1 MTKLAALRSLKLV
14 TTTMVASALLIACE
28 SGPEVLFTPN
38 DGDPNQQNGFN
49 SNKPYTNP
57 SPTKGYG
64 EEASGDSVGR
74 ARFCDEAEATAQIQE
89 LVKKPIIPDDSV
101 GGIKLLAEDGKPI
114 YADDLLGRP
123 EDGKLCDPTTEYL
136 DAFSFGPTEE
146 IIVLFDQETRL
157 VSGIL
162 AYKQY
167 LGALEGDFTK
177 DGQPVHIVI
186 KPRERVQLGDR
197 ELDEYTSRA
206 DQASRPDAFLNYANI
221 TAMYKM
227 IRETFFGANPYPNDF
242 DCVAENICNI
252 IYTAGNESQP
262 QVTGIIIQDSGVVI
276 VFEPDGSIQYI
287 EIDPVRIAPFE
298 REATISFGAQ
308 GSSEMAFRFESAFRS
323 NCDVSLNDD
332 LTYATFKSRC
342 VESGDERALARA
354 SYDVHTARD
363 AVQQGFNGVD
373 LGWLR
378 KTSVEEV
385 FRDGEAPKDTDRLFS
400 FAYNF
405 NLAAPT
411 EEFRALTLATGYKT
425 RIEERVH
432 NAIISTNPNVPPG
445 THPFE
450 SFEVDVPLM
459 GDNPQQLGEIVST
472 FGSVSFVPTVVTA
485 VVELY
490 DSLTPE
496 ERDMVDPRVVEEFW
510 LVEPFVASV
519 LSAFSHGNSDLPT
532 AYTFFQT
539 TADRRWSIGD
549 AHFLQGDVP
558 YRLQVQYSLNYSS
571 VTYVSVERGF
581 SEVDTIFANL
591 KDRMESTE
599 PYYPLSLALE
609 ITNPYG
615 LNGSA
620 ITVNGFDR
628 QLSSL
633 DVTLQFIDGTEAATM
648 DLVVAGEPIEDRN
661 GYLRQLRGERYEFV
675 PANIVALFGKET
687 AQRFY
692 VEADGKI
699 GRVDQLSLV
708 GAIELC
714 PGLSI
719 RFGDDVPR
727 AIDAWARTA
736 AAGAYTE
743 CELAFNYSPNGNVLY
758 SVASIANK
766 RQVEVANGGATSAS
780 VWR

>member
-1 MTKLAALRSLKLV
+1 MKLV
-14 TTTMVASALLIACE
+14 TATMVASTLLIACE
-28 SGPEVLFTPN
+28 SGPEVLFEPN
-38 DGDPNQQNGFN
+38 DGDPNQQNGF
-49 SNKPYTNP
+49 KPGVPYTNEN
-57 SPTKGYG
+57 PTKGYG
-64 EEASGDSVGR
+64 DESSGDAVGR

-101 GGIKLLAEDGKPI
+101 GGIKLLGDDGKPVH
-114 YADDLLGRP
+114 ADSLLGRP
-123 EDGKLCDPTTEYL
+123 ADGKLCDPTVEYL

-146 IIVLFDQETRL
+146 IIILFDQETRL

-167 LGALEGDFTK
+167 LGSLEGDFTK
-177 DGQPVHIVI
+177 DGQQVHVVI
-186 KPRERVQLGDR
+186 KPRERVLLGDR

-206 DQASRPDAFLNYANI
+206 DQATRPDAFLNYANI

-227 IRETFFGANPYPNDF
+227 IRETFFGAEAFAEDY
-242 DCVAENICNI
+242 DCVAENVCNI

-298 REATISFGAQ
+298 VEASISFGTT
-308 GSSEMAFRFESAFRS
+308 GSSTMAFRFESTLRP
-323 NCDVSLNDD
+323 NCDISLNDD
-332 LTYATFKSRC
+332 ISYAAFKQRC
-342 VESGDERALARA
+342 VNTGDERALARA
-354 SYDVHTARD
+354 GYDVHTSRD

-378 KTSVEEV
+378 KTSTEDV
-385 FRDGEAPKDTDRLFS
+385 FKDGEAPKDTDKLFS

-405 NLAAPT
+405 NLTAPT
-411 EEFRALTLATGYKT
+411 EEFRALTLATGYKA
-425 RIEERVH
+425 RIENRIR
-432 NAIISTNPNVPPG
+432 NAIVATNPNVPPG

-450 SFEVDVPLM
+450 SFEVEIPLM
-459 GDNPQQLGEIVST
+459 GDAPQQLGEITST
-472 FGSVSFVPTVVTA
+472 FGSISFVPSVVTSI
-485 VVELY
+485 VELY

-496 ERDMVDPRVVEEFW
+496 ERDMVDARVVEEFW
-510 LVEPFVASV
+510 LVEPFVDSV
-519 LSAFSHGNSDLPT
+519 LSAFSHGNSDLPS
-532 AYTFFQT
+532 AYKFFQT

-549 AHFLQGDVP
+549 AHFLQDNVP

-571 VTYVSVERGF
+571 VTYVTVERGF
-581 SEVDTIFANL
+581 SEVDTIFAKLNERL
-591 KDRMESTE
+591 ESAE
-599 PYYPLSLALE
+599 PYYPLSLGLSV
-609 ITNPYG
+609 TNPYG

-628 QLSSL
+628 QLSTIS
-633 DVTLQFIDGTEAATM
+633 VTLQVIDGTEAATM
-648 DLVVAGEPIEDRN
+648 DLVVAGEPMEDRN
-661 GYLRQLRGERYEFV
+661 GYLRQLRGERWEFV
-675 PANIVALFGKET
+675 PAHVIALFGKET

-699 GRVDQLSLV
+699 GRIDQLSLV

-727 AIDAWARTA
+727 AVQNWSESAP
-736 AAGAYTE
+736 AGAYTE